1 MLNPLKNL
9 LTQFF
14 MPEGNSSPQSDA
26 RRLQLA
32 TAVLL
37 VDVMRSDAQVSD
49 AERAITLST
58 LRTRFGLSD
67 DELTQL
73 VAQAEVTAQ
82 HANDYFTFTSA
93 MNELFTQPQKIQ
105 VVEYM
110 WQVAYADGHID
121 ANENHL
127 ISKIAGLLH
136 VTHGEYI
143 AAKMRAKETAQLGQL
158 G

>member
-14 MPEGNSSPQSDA
+14 LPEGNSSQQSDE
-26 RRLQLA
+26 RKLQLA

-49 AERAITLST
+49 VERSVTLQT
-58 LRTRFGLSD
+58 LRTRFALSD

-73 VAQAEVTAQ
+73 VAQAEATAQ
-82 HANDYFTFTSA
+82 RANDYFTFTSA
-93 MNELFTQPQKIQ
+93 MNDHFTQPQKIQ

-127 ISKIAGLLH
+127 ISKIAGLLY

-143 AAKMRAKETAQLGQL
+143 AAKMRAKEAAQLG
-158 G
+158 

>member
-1 MLNPLKNL
+1 MLSPFKNL

-14 MPEGNSSPQSDA
+14 MPDNGQASLDEA
-26 RRLQLA
+26 RSLKLA

-37 VDVMRSDAQVSD
+37 VEVMRSDADIS
-49 AERAITLST
+49 ATERST
-58 LRTRFGLSD
+58 ALAALRTKFGLSD
-67 DELTQL
+67 EELARL
-73 VAQAEVTAQ
+73 LAQAEDTAKG
-82 HANDYFTFTSA
+82 ANDYFRFTSA
-93 MNELFTQPQKIQ
+93 MNEQFTQAEKIQ

-110 WQVAYADGHID
+110 WQVAFADGYLD

-143 AAKMRAKETAQLGQL
+143 AAKINARQAAQQAS
-158 G
+158 